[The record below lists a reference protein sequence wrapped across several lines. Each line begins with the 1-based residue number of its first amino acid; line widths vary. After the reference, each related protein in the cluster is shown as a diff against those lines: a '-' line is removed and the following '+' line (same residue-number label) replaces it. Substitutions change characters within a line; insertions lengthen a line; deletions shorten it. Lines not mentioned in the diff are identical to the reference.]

1 MGSEE
6 LALISL
12 VPRISPLVCRAA
24 HRCGRVSMSMLL
36 LSNLQ
41 DKTSHGSL
49 GGQAEGK
56 AEGQLK
62 GKWVWAA
69 RLML

>member
-12 VPRISPLVCRAA
+12 APRISPLVCKAA
-24 HRCGRVSMSMLL
+24 HRWRVSTSMLL
-36 LSNLQ
+36 LSSLQ
-41 DKTSHGSL
+41 DKASHGSL
-49 GGQAEGK
+49 AGQ